1 MTEYKARLI
10 AALKEAGSMM
20 IDMAEDIAGKTDM
33 LTRLTV
39 SVDLTVDPGDF
50 IVPELIITRGHLPS
64 REVLGRLSAAQNEV
78 THE

>member
-39 SVDLTVDPGDF
+39 SVDLTVDPGCF

-78 THE
+78 AHE